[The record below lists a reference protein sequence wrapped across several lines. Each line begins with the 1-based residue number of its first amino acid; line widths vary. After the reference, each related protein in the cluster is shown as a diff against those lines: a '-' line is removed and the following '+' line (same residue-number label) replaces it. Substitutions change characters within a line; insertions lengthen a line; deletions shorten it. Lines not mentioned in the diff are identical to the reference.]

1 VDRKIQ
7 RLLSEV
13 RTDLDTFTEV
23 EACTLMG
30 SGYLMT
36 DYQLRELDKTHVAS
50 GMKGHWAGFHVNAP
64 RLADWPFA
72 RLLPVLAAD
81 PDGSDRRA
89 RDLARQLEVSRRL
102 FGKVW
107 VLVPGL
113 TAAAVAIASVAL
125 ILGGLWIYEHWT
137 AVYPLTIEIDVAK
150 VSLAV
155 VLLVAGMLVPLTR
168 FLRVR
173 SAGQSALFMFIAA
186 TLGWIA
192 TNIHLWTFDRLFK
205 RRGRLERL
213 LRLPGS

>member
-1 VDRKIQ
+1 
-7 RLLSEV
+7 
-13 RTDLDTFTEV
+13 
-23 EACTLMG
+23 
-30 SGYLMT
+30 
-36 DYQLRELDKTHVAS
+36 
-50 GMKGHWAGFHVNAP
+50 VNAP